1 MPRQGWLA
9 GALSVLVIGDLML
22 VHRNLHPTAPKE
34 IFTRRPEVL
43 ESLEKQGYPRLYVY
57 DYSMGT
63 RGQRQRGPGWMKGYP
78 LSRGPQ
84 GWSAAQALVLGVHMY
99 LNPQTGPRWGLYGS
113 YDLDI
118 PGLDPVPTAELAE
131 LLREAEDTPLH
142 LRLLRLGAVANVLA
156 LHPAGWWRELQLIAT
171 VPGLFAEPI
180 RVFKV
185 PHPLPRAYVVD
196 GVRVADGPR
205 ALQELAAA
213 DFDPE
218 RELIVPS
225 GEPSRPGASVPG
237 TSRILE
243 LHPDRVRLEADLVRA
258 GYLVLVDAYDPGWK
272 AAVNGAPATVLRAN
286 IAFRAIRLPA
296 GRHAVELVY
305 RPGAIKWGLSISAA
319 TLVLGLL
326 LFASRR

>member
-1 MPRQGWLA
+1 M
-9 GALSVLVIGDLML
+9 
-22 VHRNLHPTAPKE
+22 
-34 IFTRRPEVL
+34 
-43 ESLEKQGYPRLYVY
+43 
-57 DYSMGT
+57 
-63 RGQRQRGPGWMKGYP
+63 MKGYP
-78 LSRGPQ
+78 LSRTPQ

-113 YDLDI
+113 FDLDI
-118 PGLDPVPTAELAE
+118 PGLDPVPTTELAE
-131 LLREAEDTPLH
+131 FLREAEDTPLH

-156 LHPAGWWRELQLIAT
+156 LHTAGWWRDLPLVAT

-205 ALQELAAA
+205 ALQELAAP

-218 RELIVPS
+218 RELILTS

-243 LHPDRVRLEADLVRA
+243 LGPDRVRLEADMARD

-272 AAVNGAPATVLRAN
+272 AAVNGAPAPVLRAN
-286 IAFRAIRLPA
+286 IAFRAVRLAA
-296 GRHAVELVY
+296 GRHAVELAY
-305 RPGAIKWGLSISAA
+305 RPGTIKWGLSISAA
-319 TLVLGLL
+319 TLVLLLL
-326 LFASRR
+326 LFAVRR